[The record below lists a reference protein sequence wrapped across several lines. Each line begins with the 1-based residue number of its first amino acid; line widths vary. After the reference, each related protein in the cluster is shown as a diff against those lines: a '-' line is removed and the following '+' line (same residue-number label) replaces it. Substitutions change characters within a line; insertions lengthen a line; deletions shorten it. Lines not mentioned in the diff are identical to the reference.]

1 MYLEIR
7 IKSNFRTLR
16 TKKSSLDDLQKV
28 LRKQLSGG
36 EEESSAWNYLKS
48 KIKTNYV
55 SILMVNTGNDRRSS
69 TNLDF

>member
-16 TKKSSLDDLQKV
+16 TKESSLDDLQKV
-28 LRKQLSGG
+28 LRRQLSGG
-36 EEESSAWNYLKS
+36 EEELSAWNYLKS